1 MTSFFISM
9 YYYKYIN
16 KIFITCKA
24 KRQKTIAMLK
34 VKKARPDEELVYTDS
49 VFLQWFKYLYFI
61 VQKIIVIYN

>member
-9 YYYKYIN
+9 YYDKYIN

-34 VKKARPDEELVYTDS
+34 VKKARPDEELV
-49 VFLQWFKYLYFI
+49 
-61 VQKIIVIYN
+61 